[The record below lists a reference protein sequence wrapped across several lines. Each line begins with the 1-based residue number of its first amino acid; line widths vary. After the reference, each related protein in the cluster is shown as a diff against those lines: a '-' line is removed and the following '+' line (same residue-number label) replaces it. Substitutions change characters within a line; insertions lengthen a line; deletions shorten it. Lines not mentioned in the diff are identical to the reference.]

1 MKAKFKEK
9 EIPEISRKII
19 EKILKSKSKNA
30 TVLAFS
36 GDLGAGKTT
45 ITKEIAKQFGVKKNI
60 ISPTFVI
67 MKIYEVG
74 KGSLYFSKFKKLI
87 HIDAYRFDQEDEIL
101 KIGWKDMEGDKENFI
116 ILEWPENV
124 KKHIDKDSH
133 WIKLEHIDEDT
144 RMIEF

>member
-1 MKAKFKEK
+1 MKIKFKEK
-9 EIPEISRKII
+9 EIPEISRKIL

-45 ITKEIAKQFGVKKNI
+45 ITKEIAKQFGVKRNI

-74 KGSLYFSKFKKLI
+74 KDSLFFLKFKKFI

-101 KIGWKDMEGDKENFI
+101 KIGWKDMEEDKDNFI